1 MSSIFS
7 KSVRGVVWSAVES
20 FSLQGVQFLIGIV
33 LARLLSPSDFGMI
46 GMLTIF
52 MSVSQTFIDCGFSSA
67 LIRRKKTSEQ
77 DYGTAFLLNFIISLV
92 SFGILFCIAPF
103 VADFYGMPDLKAVM
117 RAVSVTLII
126 NALFAVHKARLTRAV
141 DFKTQSKVTLTAAVL
156 SGCLG
161 IYFAY
166 NDFGVWSLVY
176 QSICNSLLTLFLM
189 IFLLK
194 WFPRPIFY
202 KESFNELFRFGSKIL
217 VASLISS
224 VYSNLYNIVI
234 GKRYSATDLGH
245 FTRADQLG
253 KFPSQNIAGIMSRVT
268 LPILSQLQDDPNQL
282 KVIYEKYLKVT
293 CFVVFPLM
301 MGLAALAEPVIALLL
316 GDKWMPAVPMLQILC
331 FGLMLDPVCNIN
343 LNLLYV
349 KGRSDLV
356 LRLEIIKKTI
366 AVSILVIT
374 SFGGVIWMCVGSAC
388 YGYIATIL
396 NTRYTGQFIG
406 LNTFKQLK
414 QITPYYLLSLIM
426 AATVYGSGV
435 LVAENDLIQLIVGC
449 VSGVAVYLGVAFIFK
464 MDALKELLKILK
476 SKK

>member
-1 MSSIFS
+1 MSSISS
-7 KSVRGVVWSAVES
+7 KSVRGVVWSAIES

-33 LARLLSPSDFGMI
+33 LARLLTPSDFGMI

-67 LIRRKKTSEQ
+67 LIRQKNTTEQ
-77 DYGTAFLLNFIISLV
+77 DYGTAFLLNLVISLIA
-92 SFGILFCIAPF
+92 FGILFGIAPF
-103 VADFYGMPDLKAVM
+103 VANFYDMPDLESVM
-117 RAVSVTLII
+117 RAISATLII
-126 NALFAVHKARLTRAV
+126 NALFVVHKARLTRAV

-156 SGCLG
+156 SGGLG
-161 IYFAY
+161 IYLAY
-166 NDFGVWSLVY
+166 NGFGVWSLVY
-176 QSICNSLLTLFLM
+176 QSICNSLLTLIL
-189 IFLLK
+189 ITLLLK
-194 WFPRPIFY
+194 WFPRPGFHR
-202 KESFNELFRFGSKIL
+202 ESFNELFGFGSKIL

-224 VYSNLYNIVI
+224 IYSNLYNIVI

-253 KFPSQNIAGIMSRVT
+253 KFPSQNVAGIMSRVT
-268 LPILSQLQDDPNQL
+268 LPILSQLQDDPARL
-282 KVIYEKYLKVT
+282 RTVYEKYLKVT

-301 MGLAALAEPVIALLL
+301 MGLAALAEPVVVLLL
-316 GDKWMPAVPMLQILC
+316 GDKWMPAVAMLQILC
-331 FGLMLDPVCNIN
+331 FGLMLDPICNIN

-374 SFGGVIWMCVGSAC
+374 SFGGVVWMCVGSAC

-406 LNTFKQLK
+406 LNTFRQIK
-414 QITPYYLLSLIM
+414 QIAPYYVLSLIM
-426 AATVYGSGV
+426 AATVYGSSTLAAG
-435 LVAENDLIQLIVGC
+435 NDLVRLVVGC
-449 VSGVAVYLGVAFIFK
+449 VFGVTVYLGVSFIFK
-464 MDALKELLKILK
+464 MDALKEFLKIAKLK
-476 SKK
+476 K